1 MTAGDPTVAPGELT
15 VDIADRAVR
24 IVVEGAAEFTLP
36 IGPVALFD
44 GPLERSDLPSP
55 VQLTNALGLV
65 QDHLDDVIIAAP
77 AIMTASSVLA
87 VGAHAVEL
95 ARVEIGSRDVPG
107 AYALQRSD
115 ADEVFRTLALEP
127 AIERRHN
134 PGLDPTHV
142 DSIVGTC
149 CVILGIMRRLDLSQ
163 IVIAGPPEAAKM
175 P

>member
-1 MTAGDPTVAPGELT
+1 MTPADLT
-15 VDIADRAVR
+15 VHMADRAVR
-24 IVVEGAAEFTLP
+24 IVVEDSAEFTLP

-55 VQLTNALGLV
+55 IQLTNALGLV
-65 QDHLDDVIIAAP
+65 QDHLDGAIIAAP
-77 AIMTASSVLA
+77 SIMTASSVLA
-87 VGAHAVEL
+87 VGLHAVEL
-95 ARVEIGSRDVPG
+95 ARAEIGSRDVPDT
-107 AYALQRSD
+107 YELQRSD

-142 DSIVGTC
+142 DSIIGTC

-163 IVIAGPPEAAKM
+163 IGIAGPTEAAKM

>member
-1 MTAGDPTVAPGELT
+1 MTPADLT
-15 VDIADRAVR
+15 VHMADRAVR
-24 IVVEGAAEFTLP
+24 IVVEDSAEFTLP

-55 VQLTNALGLV
+55 IQLTNALGLV
-65 QDHLDDVIIAAP
+65 QDHLDDAIIAAP
-77 AIMTASSVLA
+77 SIMTASSVLS
-87 VGAHAVEL
+87 VGLHAVEL
-95 ARVEIGSRDVPG
+95 ARVEIGSRDVPDT
-107 AYALQRSD
+107 YELQRSD

-142 DSIVGTC
+142 DSIIGTC

-163 IVIAGPPEAAKM
+163 IGIAGPTEAAKM